1 MFHQEGGQ
9 KGCPCT
15 EKMLTE
21 VPQQETFPGDIHVKQ
36 LITLIIPVFCFLNE
50 MFSFSTYSSKITCS
64 HARPFFSNNFIR
76 KAQKKKQSSR
86 ENWQTVRL
94 SALSLPFPMQLYTIK
109 SMLLQ
114 ESQPAQQ
121 YALSTS
127 YIKSSK

>member
-36 LITLIIPVFCFLNE
+36 LITLIISVFCFLNE

-76 KAQKKKQSSR
+76 KAQKKSSH
-86 ENWQTVRL
+86 QGKTGRL
-94 SALSLPFPMQLYTIK
+94 
-109 SMLLQ
+109 
-114 ESQPAQQ
+114 
-121 YALSTS
+121 
-127 YIKSSK
+127 

>member
-36 LITLIIPVFCFLNE
+36 LITLIISVFCFLNE